1 VVQKERRAKVKHQQ
15 RVALAAEALDRI
27 HVVQTLLASIL
38 VDGEAHKGLCDNAV
52 ILLDGVQDGLQDAYK
67 AQSEYLWDLEE
78 KK

>member
-1 VVQKERRAKVKHQQ
+1 MKHQQ
-15 RVALAAEALDRI
+15 RVAYAHEALDRI

-52 ILLDGVQDGLQDAYK
+52 NALDNVSDWLQEAYEM
-67 AQSEYLWDLEE
+67 QSEYLFDMLEE